1 MLIPRYSVRD
11 DMTDSAGD
19 GFTIE
24 QAKENLNVLRT
35 VDDQVVDAI
44 EDAASEEVLKY
55 LILEQ
60 QFDNYHEGD
69 QGVGPI
75 RRAVLKSDKA
85 SRDLKRKVITRGD
98 DTPRNILVPGD
109 VKRNARTA
117 LRTGKPVVLY
127 GPTGTGKTT
136 FAKQLALEHCVGY
149 SLHTATPSWTAK
161 DIVGGIG
168 PNLTG
173 SSGVRSLNYQTELG
187 AVTEGVK
194 RTRDFDIPYAVILDE
209 ITRADISQIFGPLYT
224 AIENR
229 NQTLIETDD
238 GEAIELDENLSII
251 CTMNMSDRT
260 VNELDNAITRR
271 FAMIELDEYEDE
283 DRQELFETWIDDT
296 IGEIPLVENEDLLSL
311 FEADYD
317 GINHGSEQAS
327 RGPIMRFGP
336 MHYRDVTFFLR
347 EALQDDELYMNQP
360 EEAVGQAFRT
370 FIVPRLLNSAA
381 FPQIEQIEEHYKA
394 LNKSFEMFDLSPAAE
409 LASRELEAERRQM
422 GSYDQ

>member
-1 MLIPRYSVRD
+1 MSSSSEGEYSIEDVKD
-11 DMTDSAGD
+11 DLD
-19 GFTIE
+19 
-24 QAKENLNVLRT
+24 VLRA
-35 VDDQVVDAI
+35 VDDRVVEAI
-44 EDAASEEVLKY
+44 EGAENEKVIEY
-55 LILEQ
+55 IINEQ
-60 QFDNYHEGD
+60 QLDLHHEGD
-69 QGVGPI
+69 QGVGRI
-75 RRAVLKSDKA
+75 RQAVLKSSTA
-85 SRDLKRKVITRGD
+85 SQDLKRTVITRGD
-98 DTPRNILVPGD
+98 DTPETILVPDD
-109 VKRNARTA
+109 VERNARTA

-136 FAKQLALEHCVGY
+136 FAKQLALRHCVGY

-161 DIVGGIG
+161 DIIGGIG

-173 SSGVRSLNYQTELG
+173 SSGYRSLNYETELG
-187 AVTEGVK
+187 AVSDGVK
-194 RTRDFDIPYAVILDE
+194 RSRDFDISYAVILDE

-238 GEAIELDENLSII
+238 GETIELDEGVSII

-271 FAMIELDEYEDE
+271 FAMIELDEYEDD
-283 DRQELFETWIDDT
+283 DRRALFEGWLEDNLGD
-296 IGEIPLVENEDLLSL
+296 IPLIGNDDLLDL

-336 MHYRDVTFFLR
+336 MHYRDVTIFLR
-347 EALQDDELYMNQP
+347 EALQDEALYMDAP

-381 FPQIEQIEEHYKA
+381 FPQIEQIEEHYRA
-394 LNKSFEMFDLSPAAE
+394 LDNDFKMFDLASAAD
-409 LASRELEAERRQM
+409 LASRELEAERRRM
-422 GSYDQ
+422 GSYEQ

>member
-1 MLIPRYSVRD
+1 MNS
-11 DMTDSAGD
+11 SADNGYTLD
-19 GFTIE
+19 

-35 VDDQVVDAI
+35 VDDQVVEAI
-44 EDAASEEVLKY
+44 ESAASEDVLEF
-55 LILEQ
+55 LIIEQ
-60 QFDNYHEGD
+60 QLDIHHEGD

-75 RRAVLKSDKA
+75 RRAVLKSSRA
-85 SRDLKRKVITRGD
+85 SRDLKRTVITRGD
-98 DTPRNILVPGD
+98 DTPSSILVPED

-117 LRTGKPVVLY
+117 LKTGKPVVLY

-136 FAKQLALEHCVGY
+136 FAKQLALRHCVGY

-173 SSGVRSLNYQTELG
+173 TRMSSITYHTELG

-194 RTRDFDIPYAVILDE
+194 RARDFEIPYTVILDE

-238 GEAIELDENLSII
+238 GEAIELDEDLSII

-271 FAMIELDEYEDE
+271 FAMVELDEYEDE
-283 DRQELFETWIDDT
+283 DRRALFEGWLD
-296 IGEIPLVENEDLLSL
+296 ENLENIPLVENEDLLNL

-317 GINHGSEQAS
+317 GINNGSEQAS

-336 MHYRDVTFFLR
+336 MHYRDVTVFLR
-347 EALQDDELYMNQP
+347 EALQDEELYMNAP

-381 FPQIEQIEEHYKA
+381 FPQIEQIEEHYRA
-394 LNKSFEMFDLSPAAE
+394 LNKSFDMFNLTPAAE

-422 GSYDQ
+422 DSYGQ

>member
-1 MLIPRYSVRD
+1 MSN
-11 DMTDSAGD
+11 SSGD
-19 GFTIE
+19 YTVE
-24 QAKENLNVLRT
+24 EAKENLDVLRA
-35 VDDQVVDAI
+35 VPDQVVEAIGDASD
-44 EDAASEEVLKY
+44 EGVLEF
-55 LILEQ
+55 LIREQ
-60 QFDNYHEGD
+60 QLDIHHEGD
-69 QGVGPI
+69 QGVGVI
-75 RRAVLKSDKA
+75 RQAVLESPLA
-85 SRDLKRKVITRGD
+85 SQELKRTVITRGD
-98 DTPRNILVPGD
+98 DTPEEILVPDD
-109 VKRNARTA
+109 VERNARTA

-136 FAKQLALEHCVGY
+136 FAKQLALQHCVGF

-161 DIVGGIG
+161 DIIGGIG

-173 SSGVRSLNYQTELG
+173 SSGYRSLNYETELG
-187 AVTEGVK
+187 AVSEGVK
-194 RTRDFDIPYAVILDE
+194 RARDFDIPYAVILDE

-238 GEAIELDENLSII
+238 GETIELDEDVSII

-271 FAMIELDEYEDE
+271 FAMVELDEYEDD
-283 DRQELFETWIDDT
+283 DRRALFEGWLEDNLGD
-296 IGEIPLVENEDLLSL
+296 IPLLGNDDLLDL

-317 GINHGSEQAS
+317 GINNGSEQAS

-336 MHYRDVTFFLR
+336 MHYRDVTIFLR
-347 EALQDDELYMNQP
+347 EALQDEALYMDAP
-360 EEAVGQAFRT
+360 EQAVGQAFRT

-381 FPQIEQIEEHYKA
+381 FPQIEQIEEHYRA
-394 LNKSFEMFDLSPAAE
+394 LDNDFEMFDLAPAAD

-422 GSYDQ
+422 GTYEQ

>member
-1 MLIPRYSVRD
+1 MED
-11 DMTDSAGD
+11 
-19 GFTIE
+19 
-24 QAKENLNVLRT
+24 AKDNLDVLRA
-35 VDDQVVDAI
+35 VPDQVVEAI
-44 EDAASEEVLKY
+44 EEAKDAEVLEF
-55 LILEQ
+55 LIREQ
-60 QFDNYHEGD
+60 QLDIHHEGD
-69 QGVGPI
+69 QGVGVI
-75 RRAVLKSDKA
+75 RQAVLKSPLA
-85 SRDLKRKVITRGD
+85 SQELKRAVITRGD
-98 DTPRNILVPGD
+98 DTPQQILVPDD
-109 VKRNARTA
+109 VQRNARTA

-136 FAKQLALEHCVGY
+136 FAKQLALQHCVGF

-161 DIVGGIG
+161 DIIGGIG

-173 SSGVRSLNYQTELG
+173 SSGYRSLNYETELG
-187 AVTEGVK
+187 AVSEGVK
-194 RTRDFDIPYAVILDE
+194 RARDFDIPYAVILDE

-238 GEAIELDENLSII
+238 GETIELDEGVSII

-271 FAMIELDEYEDE
+271 FAMVELDEYEDDDRRALFKGWLE
-283 DRQELFETWIDDT
+283 DNLGD
-296 IGEIPLVENEDLLSL
+296 IPLLGNDDLLNL

-317 GINHGSEQAS
+317 GINNGSEQAS

-336 MHYRDVTFFLR
+336 MHYRDVTIFLR
-347 EALQDDELYMNQP
+347 EALQDDDLYMDAP

-381 FPQIEQIEEHYKA
+381 FPQIEQIEEHYRA
-394 LNKSFEMFDLSPAAE
+394 LDNDFEMFDLAPAAD

-422 GSYDQ
+422 GTYEQ

>member
-1 MLIPRYSVRD
+1 
-11 DMTDSAGD
+11 MTNSSGD
-19 GFTIE
+19 YTIE
-24 QAKENLNVLRT
+24 DARENLDVLRA
-35 VDDQVVDAI
+35 VPDQVVQAVEEASD
-44 EDAASEEVLKY
+44 EDVLEY
-55 LILEQ
+55 LIGEQ
-60 QFDNYHEGD
+60 QLDIHHEGD
-69 QGVGPI
+69 QGVGVI
-75 RRAVLKSDKA
+75 RQAVLKSPLA
-85 SRDLKRKVITRGD
+85 SQDLKRTVITRGD
-98 DTPRNILVPGD
+98 DTPGKILVPDD
-109 VKRNARTA
+109 VERNAMTA

-136 FAKQLALEHCVGY
+136 FAKQLALRHCVGY

-161 DIVGGIG
+161 DIIGGIG
-168 PNLTG
+168 PNLSG
-173 SSGVRSLNYQTELG
+173 SSGYSLNYETNLG
-187 AVTEGVK
+187 AVSEGVK
-194 RTRDFDIPYAVILDE
+194 RARDFNIPYAVVLDE

-238 GEAIELDENLSII
+238 GETIELDEDVSII

-283 DRQELFETWIDDT
+283 DRKELFEGWLDDNL
-296 IGEIPLVENEDLLSL
+296 GDIPLVGNDDLLNL

-317 GINHGSEQAS
+317 GINNGSEQAS

-336 MHYRDVTFFLR
+336 MHYRDVTIFLR
-347 EALQDDELYMNQP
+347 EALQDESLYMDAP

-381 FPQIEQIEEHYKA
+381 FPQIEQIEEHYRA
-394 LNKSFEMFDLSPAAE
+394 LDNDFEMFDLAPAAN
-409 LASRELEAERRQM
+409 LASRELEAERRRM
-422 GSYDQ
+422 GSYEQ

>member
-1 MLIPRYSVRD
+1 
-11 DMTDSAGD
+11 MTDSAGD

>member
-1 MLIPRYSVRD
+1 
-11 DMTDSAGD
+11 MTDSTGD

-327 RGPIMRFGP
+327 RGQIMRFGP
-336 MHYRDVTFFLR
+336 MHYRDITVFLR

-394 LNKSFEMFDLSPAAE
+394 LNKSFEKFDLSPAAE

>member
-1 MLIPRYSVRD
+1 MSESSG
-11 DMTDSAGD
+11 DSY
-19 GFTIE
+19 TKE
-24 QAKENLNVLRT
+24 RAKENLNVLRT
-35 VDDQVVDAI
+35 VDDQVVEAI
-44 EDAASEEVLKY
+44 ESAANEGVLEY

-60 QFDNYHEGD
+60 QLDIHHEGD

-85 SRDLKRKVITRGD
+85 SRQLKRTVITRGD
-98 DTPRNILVPGD
+98 DTPGTILVPED
-109 VKRNARTA
+109 VERNARTA
-117 LRTGKPVVLY
+117 LKTGKPVVLY

-136 FAKQLALEHCVGY
+136 FAKQLALRHCVGY
-149 SLHTATPSWTAK
+149 SLETATPSWTAK
-161 DIVGGIG
+161 DIIGGIG
-168 PNLTG
+168 PQLTG
-173 SSGVRSLNYQTELG
+173 LSGTRSINYQTELG

-238 GEAIELDENLSII
+238 GEAIELDEDLSII

-271 FAMIELDEYEDE
+271 FAMVELDEYEDE
-283 DRQELFETWIDDT
+283 DRRQLFETWIDDNL
-296 IGEIPLVENEDLLSL
+296 GDIPLVDSGELLDL

-336 MHYRDVTFFLR
+336 MHYRDVTVFFR
-347 EALQDDELYMNQP
+347 EALQDDELYMDQP

-394 LNKSFEMFDLSPAAE
+394 LNKSFEMFDLSTVAE

-422 GSYDQ
+422 GSYEQ